1 MFNKFFSELK
11 VRLIIVVLSWFI
23 AAIISYLNKEVLLF
37 IIIKPVL
44 ISTNMDSFYFIAT
57 NLTDVFSVYLKVV
70 YLIANQITIFFL
82 LWQGFC
88 YITPALFYFEY
99 KKLRF
104 TLFLGLGLLCA
115 SIFLLNIYI
124 LPFCWQFFSSFQENP
139 SKCVNVF
146 LEIRIT
152 EYLDFYTFSYYVT
165 VILSQGFLLTFLFL
179 DMLQDKLVFIKKS
192 RKIFY
197 VTFFVLATIMTPPD
211 VISQIILGCWLIF
224 IYELIIVILI
234 LKKFSVVTN

>member
-1 MFNKFFSELK
+1 
-11 VRLIIVVLSWFI
+11 
-23 AAIISYLNKEVLLF
+23 
-37 IIIKPVL
+37 
-44 ISTNMDSFYFIAT
+44 MDSFYFIAT

-115 SIFLLNIYI
+115 SIFLLNTYI
-124 LPFCWQFFSSFQENP
+124 LPLCWQFFSSFQENP
-139 SKCVNVF
+139 SKCVSVF

-224 IYELIIVILI
+224 IYEFIIVILI
-234 LKKFSVVTN
+234 LKKFSVATN